1 VSNIDVL
8 YGGLFRE
15 VFNSYSAFTDQTR
28 GYIRQHSPLGKLSA
42 SGSDFFSHIVMRVC
56 RVTFKKKVKKR
67 IEKTSMCR
75 IGRVTAIAKDFGN
88 EPNDKRN
95 YLGLEVFYL
104 AEPWNKK
111 SEEQN
116 KVLVSKYVNGI
127 GFVVE
132 FILTRDF
139 DVEHIN
145 LYVSTIT
152 QNVLK
157 LDLLFVISNSGEILT
172 DARPKGEQPKKRLP
186 IYTFVEDM
194 FISKPTENVQLA
206 NYLF

>member
-1 VSNIDVL
+1 MSTIDVL

-15 VFNSYSAFTDQTR
+15 VFSSYSAFTDQTR
-28 GYIRQHSPLGKLSA
+28 GFIRQLTPLGKLSA

-56 RVTFKKKVKKR
+56 RVTFKKRLKKR

-75 IGRVTAIAKDFGN
+75 IGRVTAIAKDLGN
-88 EPNDKRN
+88 EPGDKRN
-95 YLGLEVFYL
+95 FLGLEVFYL

-111 SEEQN
+111 SEEHN
-116 KVLVSKYVNGI
+116 KVLVSKYVNGD

-145 LYVSTIT
+145 LYASTIN
-152 QNVLK
+152 QNEHK
-157 LDLLFVISNSGEILT
+157 LNLLFVLSNSGEILT

-194 FISKPTENVQLA
+194 FVLKPTENVRLP